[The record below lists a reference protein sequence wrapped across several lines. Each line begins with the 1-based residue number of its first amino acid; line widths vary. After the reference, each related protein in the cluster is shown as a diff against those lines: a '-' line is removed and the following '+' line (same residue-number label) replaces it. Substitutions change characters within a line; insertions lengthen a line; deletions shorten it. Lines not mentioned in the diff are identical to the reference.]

1 MIFITMKRRYT
12 DAALALVAALALA
25 TPAAAAT
32 TKGPAA
38 GKTVTVGVIADV
50 TGSAA
55 VYGTMQKDAYDLATA
70 DIAAGI
76 IDAGG
81 ATLTFDVQ
89 DAASDGAQVVNLMQ
103 KFTTDGTTPLV
114 LGPTLSGEAF
124 KAFPLAKAANFPVIG
139 TSTTAEGVTAIGPTV
154 FRVSLAE
161 SQAIPPTVA
170 RVQSLWHAK
179 TVAIIYGD
187 DNAFTKTDGDLFRRE
202 FTKSGATVVDT
213 ETFHIGDK
221 DFQAQLTQIASKK
234 PDVIAIGGLFPEATK
249 IIAQAGKLGIKA
261 HILGGNGL
269 NSTQMYTVAGP
280 ASLGVVVGAA
290 WFIGNEYTGN
300 GAFVKRFKAKY
311 GILPDQ
317 FAAQAYAAAQVV
329 ASLVKSGA
337 TTKDA
342 FIAGLHGLRIV
353 QTVLGPIAFDSNRD
367 VKAAPVVLQI
377 QKDGFAYLK

>member
-1 MIFITMKRRYT
+1 MQLAPR
-12 DAALALVAALALA
+12 AALLAAAVLLLAA
-25 TPAAAAT
+25 PGGAAT

-38 GKTVTVGVIADV
+38 GKTVSVGVIADV

-55 VYGTMQKDAYDLATA
+55 VYGTMQQDAYQLAAA
-70 DIAAGI
+70 DIAAGV

-81 ATLTFDVQ
+81 ANLSFNIQ

-154 FRVSLAE
+154 YRVSLAE

-170 RVQSLWHAK
+170 RVQAVWHAK

-187 DNAFTKTDGDLFRRE
+187 DNAFTKTDGALFARE
-202 FTKSGATVVDT
+202 FEKTGATVVDT

-221 DFQAQLTQIASKK
+221 DFQAQLTRIASKK
-234 PDVIAIGGLFPEATK
+234 PDAIAIGGLFPEATK

-261 HILGGNGL
+261 HVVGGNGL

-280 ASLGVVVGAA
+280 AASGVVVGAA
-290 WFIGNEYTGN
+290 WFIGNKYTGN
-300 GAFVKRFKAKY
+300 EGFVKRFRAKY
-311 GILPDQ
+311 GVLPDQ

-337 TTKDA
+337 TTKDE
-342 FIAGLHGLRIV
+342 FISGLHSLRIV
-353 QTVLGPIAFDSNRD
+353 QTVLGPIAFDGNRD
-367 VKAAPVVLQI
+367 VKAAPVVLKI
-377 QKDGFAYLK
+377 VKDGFAYFQ

>member
-1 MIFITMKRRYT
+1 MMHVSR
-12 DAALALVAALALA
+12 AALLAAAALALA
-25 TPAAAAT
+25 APAAAST

-81 ATLTFDVQ
+81 ANLSFNVQ

-103 KFTTDGTTPLV
+103 KFTTDGTTPVV

-124 KAFPLAKAANFPVIG
+124 KAFPLAKAASFPVIG

-170 RVQSLWHAK
+170 RVQAIWHAK

-187 DNAFTKTDGDLFRRE
+187 DNAFTKTDGALFARE
-202 FTKSGATVVDT
+202 FEKSGATIVDT

-221 DFQAQLTQIASKK
+221 DFQAQLTRIDSKK
-234 PDVIAIGGLFPEATK
+234 PDAIAIGGLFPEATK
-249 IIAQAGKLGIKA
+249 IIEQAGKLGIKA
-261 HILGGNGL
+261 HMVGGNGL
-269 NSTQMYTVAGP
+269 NSTAMYAVAGP
-280 ASLGVVVGAA
+280 AAEGVVVGAA
-290 WFIGNEYTGN
+290 WFIGNKYTGN
-300 GAFVKRFKAKY
+300 EAFVKRFKAKY
-311 GILPDQ
+311 GTLPDQ
-317 FAAQAYAAAQVV
+317 FAAQAYAGAQVV
-329 ASLVKSGA
+329 ASLVKAGA
-337 TTKDA
+337 TTKDE
-342 FIAGLHGLRIV
+342 FTTGLRTLRIV
-353 QTVLGPIAFDSNRD
+353 QTVLGPIAFDTNRD
-367 VKAAPVVLQI
+367 VKAAPVVLKI
-377 QKDGFAYLK
+377 VKDGFAYLQ

>member
-1 MIFITMKRRYT
+1 MKKT
-12 DAALALVAALALA
+12 LLCSFAMVLAVGSAMPASAAI
-25 TPAAAAT
+25 

-38 GKTVTVGVIADV
+38 GKTVKIGVIADV

-55 VYGTMQKDAYDLATA
+55 VYGTMQKNAYDLANDDVKT
-70 DIAAGI
+70 GI

-81 ATLTFDVQ
+81 ANLSFDVE
-89 DAASDGAQVVNLMQ
+89 DAASAGAQVVNLMQ
-103 KFTTDGTTPLV
+103 KFTTDGTTPLE

-124 KAFPLAKAANFPVIG
+124 AAFPIAKAANFPVMG

-154 FRVSLAE
+154 FRDSLAE

-170 RVQSLWHAK
+170 KVQAKWHAK

-202 FTKSGATVVDT
+202 FEKNGATVVDT

-221 DFQAQLTQIASKK
+221 DFSASLTRIASKK
-234 PDVIAIGGLFPEATK
+234 PDAIAIGGLFPEATQ

-261 HILGGNGL
+261 HMLGGNGL
-269 NSTQMYTVAGP
+269 NSTQMYQVAGP
-280 ASLGVVVGAA
+280 AAQGVVVGAA
-290 WFIGNEYTGN
+290 WFIGGKYTGN
-300 GAFVKRFKAKY
+300 LEFVKRFKAKY
-311 GILPDQ
+311 GVYPDQ

-329 ASLVKSGA
+329 AALVKAGA
-337 TTKDA
+337 TTKDELL
-342 FIAGLHGLRIV
+342 AGLRNVHVV
-353 QTVLGPIAFDSNRD
+353 QTVLGPIAFDQNRD

-377 QKDGFAYLK
+377 VKGGFAYFK